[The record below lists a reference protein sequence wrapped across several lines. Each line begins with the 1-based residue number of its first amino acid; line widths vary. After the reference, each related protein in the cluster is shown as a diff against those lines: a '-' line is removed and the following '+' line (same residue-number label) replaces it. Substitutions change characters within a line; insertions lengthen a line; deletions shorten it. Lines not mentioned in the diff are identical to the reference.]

1 MNYVIIGFEFAIG
14 VALAA
19 LAISL
24 ALGLAIIVKERPQMV
39 LAGVLV
45 IIFSGAALM
54 FLGMLVGVVPP
65 SL

>member
-1 MNYVIIGFEFAIG
+1 
-14 VALAA
+14 
-19 LAISL
+19 
-24 ALGLAIIVKERPQMV
+24 MV

-45 IIFSGAALM
+45 IIFAGAVLA